1 MYNIDKLTEYRQ
13 QLDNENVSY
22 ERKCRNLDIVN
33 SYLINN
39 QSTEE
44 FLATCHHRGNN
55 FKDLP
60 TVLAVINDFLN
71 RKIGE

>member
-1 MYNIDKLTEYRQ
+1 MYNFDKLVEYRQ

-33 SYLINN
+33 SYLISNH
-39 QSTEE
+39 SIEG
-44 FLATCHHRGNN
+44 FLATCHDRGKN
-55 FKDLP
+55 FKDLNI
-60 TVLAVINDFLN
+60 VIVVIQDFLN